1 MPELP
6 DIELY
11 RHAIA
16 ERVVGAP
23 LLGLKLFNPFILRTV
38 RPAVDDV
45 VGREVVDVGRLGK
58 RVVLHLDG
66 GICVVVH
73 LMVAG
78 RFQWAAGEPK
88 VRQPGGR
95 NTLALFQF
103 PGGHMLLTEAGS
115 KRRASIH
122 IVEESGLAALDPG
135 GIEPLT
141 STLDE
146 FVQALTP
153 ENHTI
158 KRAMTNPRYVSG
170 IGNAYSDEIL
180 LAAKVSPVRQT
191 KAMTPDE
198 WERLHQATIGT
209 LTHWR
214 DKLRSELKGKFPGR
228 GQVTAFRPDFAAHGK
243 FGQPCPVCGDKI
255 ERIRYAD
262 NETNYCPTC
271 QCEGKVL
278 ADRALSRLLGPDW
291 VKKVA
296 ALDED

>member
-11 RHAIA
+11 RDAIA
-16 ERVVGAP
+16 ERVVGSP
-23 LLGLKLFNPFILRTV
+23 LVETKFFNPFVLRTV
-38 RPAVDDV
+38 TPKAAELS
-45 VGREVVDVGRLGK
+45 GKEVTEIGRLGK
-58 RVVLHLDG
+58 RVVIHVEG
-66 GICVVVH
+66 GLCLVVH

-78 RFQWAAGEPK
+78 RFLWAAGEPK

-103 PGGHMLLTEAGS
+103 PAGHLLLTEAGS
-115 KRRASIH
+115 KRRASVH
-122 IVEESGLAALDPG
+122 VVRTSELSSLDPG
-135 GIEPLT
+135 GVEPLT
-141 STLDE
+141 ATLEE
-146 FVQALTP
+146 FRAALTP
-153 ENHTI
+153 ENHTV
-158 KRAMTNPRYVSG
+158 KRALTNPRYVAG

-180 LAAKVSPVRQT
+180 HAARVSPVRQT
-191 KAMTPDE
+191 RQMTDAE
-198 WERLHQATIGT
+198 WVDLHLATQST
-209 LTHWR
+209 LVYWR
-214 DKLRSELKGKFPGR
+214 DKLRAERKGKFPGR

-243 FGQPCPVCGDKI
+243 FGCPCPVCGDKI

-271 QCEGKVL
+271 QCGGKVL

-291 VKKVA
+291 AKKVE